1 METLVNTLNQTI
13 YLLNQNDN
21 SFESD
26 CMDISPCKNELD
38 SLYHIFNFDSWVE
51 IGYSISFFIYPR
63 KQLEQMQNGWYYIGS
78 NRLPDNEHWKANW
91 IVFGG
96 LNEDAIFYDT
106 ETSHVYGCIDK
117 SLFFLLGHT
126 LTEFFDIMN
135 FCMSIEKSKYG
146 IGNVY
151 TDDEEYSKE
160 YLEDIESFLNKKGE
174 ELAKGFIDF
183 FFG

>member
-1 METLVNTLNQTI
+1 METLINTLSQTI
-13 YLLNQNDN
+13 YLLNQNGN
-21 SFESD
+21 SFELDS
-26 CMDISPCKNELD
+26 MDISSCKNELD
-38 SLYHIFNFDSWVE
+38 SLYHVFNFDSWVE

-78 NRLPDNEHWKANW
+78 NRQPDNEHWKANW

-96 LNEDAIFYDT
+96 LNGDAIFYDA
-106 ETSHVYGCIDK
+106 ETNHVYGCIDK
-117 SLFFLLGHT
+117 KLFFLLGHR
-126 LTEFFDIMN
+126 LTEFLDIIN
-135 FCMSIEKSKYG
+135 FCMNIEHSKYG

-160 YLEDIESFLNKKGE
+160 YLEDIESFLNKKGQ
-174 ELAKGFIDF
+174 ELAKGFIGF

>member
-63 KQLEQMQNGWYYIGS
+63 KQLKQMQNGWYYIGTGVYEQDGYLMLS
-78 NRLPDNEHWKANW
+78 GDPGISKGFD
-91 IVFGG
+91 IQ
-96 LNEDAIFYDT
+96 EDA
-106 ETSHVYGCIDK
+106 H
-117 SLFFLLGHT
+117 
-126 LTEFFDIMN
+126 
-135 FCMSIEKSKYG
+135 
-146 IGNVY
+146 
-151 TDDEEYSKE
+151 E
-160 YLEDIESFLNKKGE
+160 YLLDVVDGLLKENR
-174 ELAKGFIDF
+174 
-183 FFG
+183 